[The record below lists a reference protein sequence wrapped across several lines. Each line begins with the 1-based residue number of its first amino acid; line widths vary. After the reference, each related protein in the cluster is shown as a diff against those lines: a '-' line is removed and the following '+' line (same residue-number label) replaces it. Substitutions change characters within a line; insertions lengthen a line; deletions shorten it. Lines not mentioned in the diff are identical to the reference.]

1 MQWRNDGR
9 AQERTGDG
17 GGVMQNGAVVPQ
29 AFNGGLSNAVAEY
42 TQAATPGTPEALF
55 LSSAV
60 VDGWHVRCPG

>member
-17 GGVMQNGAVVPQ
+17 GGVMQNGAVVPR
-29 AFNGGLSNAVAEY
+29 AFNGGLSAVADY
-42 TQAATPGTPEALF
+42 TQGATSTTPEALF